1 MKKSGISIDIKGIT
15 KTSKYLKSKKLGVG
29 QKLKKGLLKSAVF
42 LQGEVKLSIA
52 GKRAEYQSV
61 DTGRFLNSV
70 DFKSSKEDA
79 SVFSKLPYAQKLE
92 YGTNFKNSPRKHF
105 RNSADRSK
113 PKIKDILQKEINLI

>member
-1 MKKSGISIDIKGIT
+1 MAKSGISIDIKGLVS
-15 KTSKYLKSKKLGVG
+15 TSNFLKKKKIGVG
-29 QKLKKGLLKSAVF
+29 QKLKKGLFKSAVF

-52 GKRAEYQSV
+52 GKKAEYQSV

-79 SVFSKLPYAQKLE
+79 TVFSNLPYAQKLE

-105 RNSADRSK
+105 RNSAARSK
-113 PKIKDILQKEINLI
+113 PKVTSIIQKEINLI